1 MSSTSTLIVY
11 PQEAYASNFTNKF
24 KMCPIVDYQI
34 MQRNEI
40 NKIVPYIGN
49 VINIRQSDMALV
61 VNIKTAVKLTK
72 FYL

>member
-1 MSSTSTLIVY
+1 
-11 PQEAYASNFTNKF
+11 
-24 KMCPIVDYQI
+24 